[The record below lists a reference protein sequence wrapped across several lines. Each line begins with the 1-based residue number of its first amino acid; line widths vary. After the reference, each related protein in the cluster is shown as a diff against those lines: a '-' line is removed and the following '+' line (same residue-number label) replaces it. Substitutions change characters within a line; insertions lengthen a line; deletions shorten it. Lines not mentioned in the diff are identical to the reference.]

1 MAQLANLN
9 IAVNSGAARASLGAF
24 QRSLKAT
31 GNVAQFQL
39 NRMRG
44 AFLSVTGAI
53 FGLQGAFA
61 TIGVGLG
68 VSSIVGVTLKAE
80 RLRVGIGALDKD
92 SRQTGKTMDYLRGV
106 SNRLGTNF
114 LATADS
120 FKTFSIAARAQGQ
133 SISETNRIFE
143 AFVTASA
150 AMKLSNEDLE
160 GALRAVG
167 QMFSKGNVQ
176 AEELRGQLG
185 ERLPVAFAYA
195 AEAMGVTVQQ
205 LNKMLDNGE
214 VLANDLLPKLATI
227 LQDRFG
233 DAAVKA
239 SESATA
245 NFNRFENAVTDV
257 KIAIGESGL
266 VGALVDVSKQISIF
280 IRTGDFVSYFGAAII
295 GAGKFIDQIVLAANN
310 VKIFFNS
317 TIGYVNQMNE
327 FAGGYLLEFG
337 ILGLVLLGR
346 KGFKGGILVA
356 LAGGII
362 DNIFAQLYYAQAAIV
377 RALPERIQK
386 MLGNTADQLQQQG
399 QDFEDGKVGA
409 RAGMGSLME
418 SLLSKLGIESGN
430 MKKVTGDN
438 LGSRQVGQG
447 SFEKSARSFAESLAK
462 NIANINASVASN
474 ASAAGGTA
482 PITATISD
490 FEKFKEGLKS
500 GFQQIG
506 KSAKDFSEV
515 GKTLVVSAFGA
526 MDNAI
531 ENFVKTGK
539 VNFKDFAR
547 TILVDITKI
556 ISRIYLMRAL
566 TAATASGSGIP
577 FLDGLN
583 LGGASAG
590 GGDMMRG
597 KGYLVGERGPEM
609 FVPRT
614 GGHLLANNEMGGGN
628 ITVVNNYDFSNADA
642 SVELRLRATAEQ
654 IKNEAFS
661 SVFGAIE
668 SGGRYAKA
676 TGRR

>member
-31 GNVAQFQL
+31 GNIAQFQL

-44 AFLSVTGAI
+44 AFASVTGAI
-53 FGLQGAFA
+53 FGLQGALA

-92 SRQTGKTMDYLRGV
+92 AGQTGKTMEYLRGI

-133 SISETNRIFE
+133 SVSETNRIFE

-227 LQDRFG
+227 LQDRFS
-233 DAAVKA
+233 DAADKA

-245 NFNRFENAVTDV
+245 NFNRFKNAVDDV

-266 VGALVDVSKQISIF
+266 MGALVDLSKEVVKFVRS
-280 IRTGDFVSYFGAAII
+280 GDFVGYFSAAII

-310 VKIFFNS
+310 IKVFFNS
-317 TIGYVNQMNE
+317 TIRYVNQMNE

-337 ILGLVLLGR
+337 ILGLVLLGK
-346 KGFKGGILVA
+346 KGFVGGVLVS

-362 DNIFAQLYYAQAAIV
+362 DNIFAQLYYAQAAAV
-377 RALPERIQK
+377 RFFNKER
-386 MLGNTADQLQQQG
+386 ADQFTQIAK
-399 QDFEDGKVGA
+399 DFEEGRVGA
-409 RAGMGSLME
+409 RAGMGSMME
-418 SLLSKLGIESGN
+418 SLLANLGIVKGN
-430 MKKVTGDN
+430 MKDVTGDT
-438 LGSRQVGQG
+438 LGAQQVGQG
-447 SFEKSARSFAESLAK
+447 RFEKAAIRMSQALLKSVAD
-462 NIANINASVASN
+462 INKAVASN

-482 PITATISD
+482 PITETISD
-490 FEKFKEGLKS
+490 FDNFKKGLTEG
-500 GFQQIG
+500 FDQIG
-506 KSAKDFSEV
+506 KSAKDFSAV
-515 GKTLVVSAFGA
+515 GKTAVVSAFGA

-539 VNFKDFAR
+539 VNFKEFAQS
-547 TILVDITKI
+547 ILVDISKI

-583 LGGASAG
+583 LGKTQSAG
-590 GGDMMRG
+590 GGEMMRG

-614 GGHLLANNEMGGGN
+614 GGHLLANNEIGGGN

-654 IKNEAFS
+654 IKDEAFS